1 MHDISLV
8 YVLWGLSVAM
18 LFFSLAPAEFSL
30 QRHCHDRLRSLRT
43 RLSGLLAA
51 RHTRMDEFH
60 KELPQA
66 TELLAGAIQA
76 GSSLRQ
82 ALVQVA
88 AFSSP
93 VVAREFREIIR
104 LTQFGHSMD
113 AAFDR
118 WSSQT
123 RSQPALDMSFCIRLS
138 VQSGGSLS
146 EALKRFAEALRQEL
160 LLAEKMKT
168 LTSQGRLQ
176 ALVMLAIP
184 VLLGLTLLMI
194 DPESAR
200 FFLQTW
206 QGLMVIVFVL
216 TLETFGALWIRRLV
230 RVEI

>member
-1 MHDISLV
+1 
-8 YVLWGLSVAM
+8 
-18 LFFSLAPAEFSL
+18 
-30 QRHCHDRLRSLRT
+30 
-43 RLSGLLAA
+43 
-51 RHTRMDEFH
+51 MDEFH

-93 VVAREFREIIR
+93 VVAREFREILR

-206 QGLMVIVFVL
+206 QGLLVIVFVL
-216 TLETFGALWIRRLV
+216 TLETLGALWIRRLV